1 MKKDIS
7 KILYIIMMIVVF
19 GISTALGQGDFF
31 KYSTFY
37 TSMTMNTPFVERGDY
52 IAIDKGYEDVTQVHP
67 YDYNNRFK
75 KNSKI

>member
-19 GISTALGQGDFF
+19 GISTAFSQGDFF

-52 IAIDKGYEDVTQVHP
+52 IAIESIHM
-67 YDYNNRFK
+67 
-75 KNSKI
+75 III